1 MMKVKGIE
9 TYRCGYDTGVNLEN
23 NDSPF
28 STVMTKRGIH
38 EREYDMFQKVFL
50 TTKHRFHQNLWKDD
64 KRIETKQIKCL
75 YVI

>member
-38 EREYDMFQKVFL
+38 EREYDSFEKYSLQQNTDSIRIFG
-50 TTKHRFHQNLWKDD
+50 TT
-64 KRIETKQIKCL
+64 IKE
-75 YVI
+75 